1 MPSLI
6 SEEVEVRFEERPGPP
21 SSFVWR
27 GAEYRIVEVL
37 QEHTV
42 LDRQAA
48 WWKRRHRTHY
58 TIRTES
64 GGSRDETMYTATPT
78 STNPKTRSSVTIQGP
93 LPGAFASAWDESPRI
108 I

>member
-21 SSFVWR
+21 TSFVWR
-27 GAEYRIVEVL
+27 GTEYRIVEVL

-58 TIRTES
+58 TVRTES
-64 GGSRDETMYTATPT
+64 GERFKLYYHRGYGRRYWMLFEKLDAD
-78 STNPKTRSSVTIQGP
+78 G
-93 LPGAFASAWDESPRI
+93 GADP
-108 I
+108 